1 MIEES
6 LAELTAAVNAL
17 TAALRAGPPPAIATL
32 APVPAD
38 APEHLPEA
46 QVVTLDDV
54 RQALLT
60 LGRDKARALLAEYD
74 VQRLPDLAPA
84 AYPNVLAEAKRRAA

>member
-1 MIEES
+1 MIEER

-17 TAALRAGPPPAIATL
+17 TAALTAAPPPAIATV
-32 APVPAD
+32 APVPSD
-38 APEHLPEA
+38 VPERLPEA

-54 RQALLT
+54 RQALLA
-60 LGRDKARALLAEYD
+60 LGRDKARDLLAEYD
-74 VQRLPDLAPA
+74 VKRLPDLAPA

>member
-1 MIEES
+1 M
-6 LAELTAAVNAL
+6 
-17 TAALRAGPPPAIATL
+17 
-32 APVPAD
+32 
-38 APEHLPEA
+38 
-46 QVVTLDDV
+46 
-54 RQALLT
+54 RQALLD

>member
-1 MIEES
+1 MIEDR

-17 TAALRAGPPPAIATL
+17 AAALRAAPPPAVAAQ
-32 APVPAD
+32 APAPTD
-38 APEHLPEA
+38 APEPLPEA

-60 LGRDKARALLAEYD
+60 LGRDKARDLLREYD

-84 AYPNVLAEAKRRAA
+84 AYPSVLAEAKRRAA